1 MSEME
6 TGTNKP
12 SFRAT
17 FINDR
22 PMRPNPWMAIL
33 LMMCLLVSV
42 PGQGTLSPGAGEPG
56 RPSPVA
62 ANGGEAGA
70 TAGAVNQSLGG
81 TIFGCS
87 GSPSYAGVMIW
98 MPY

>member
-1 MSEME
+1 MSLMSEME
-6 TGTNKP
+6 TGTNNP
-12 SFRAT
+12 SFSAT

-42 PGQGTLSPGAGEPG
+42 RGLKAPWD
-56 RPSPVA
+56 
-62 ANGGEAGA
+62 GA

-81 TIFGCS
+81 TTFGCS
-87 GSPSYAGVMIW
+87 GSPS
-98 MPY
+98 